1 MKIAIDLGGT
11 FIRAMRFD
19 GNKPASELL
28 RVDCPSHEAAHV
40 VVEAIGDLIE
50 SLMTQKVDGI
60 GIAVPSVVDHEKGIV
75 YNATNIPAWKEEHL
89 KEELEQRFGV
99 CVNVDND
106 VNCFVLGE
114 LFEGEGQRYH
124 SFVGI
129 TIGTGLGAGII
140 INGNIYRGINTC
152 AGELGAIPYLDSD
165 FEHYTSSIFL
175 KQRTPLTGM
184 QLTEKA
190 LQGDEEACGIFNEL
204 GFHLGKLLQVI
215 VCTYDPQAV
224 IIGGGLAKAAQ
235 LFEPAM
241 RKSMREDFCYPEL
254 MDRLEVVFT
263 NLDNANMKGALH
275 LC

>member
-1 MKIAIDLGGT
+1 M
-11 FIRAMRFD
+11 
-19 GNKPASELL
+19 
-28 RVDCPSHEAAHV
+28 DCPSHEAAHV
-40 VVEAIGDLIE
+40 VVETIGNLIE
-50 SLMTQKVDGI
+50 SLMTPDVDGI
-60 GIAVPSVVDHEKGIV
+60 GVAVPSVVDYEKGIV

-89 KEELEQRFGV
+89 KEELEQHFGV

-114 LFEGEGQRYH
+114 QFEGEGKRYR

-129 TIGTGLGAGII
+129 TIGTGLGAGVVIDGHI
-140 INGNIYRGINTC
+140 HQGINTC

-175 KQRTPLTGM
+175 KQRTQLTGI
-184 QLTEKA
+184 QLTENA
-190 LQGDEEACGIFNEL
+190 LNGDEEACGIFNEL

-224 IIGGGLAKAAQ
+224 IIGGGLANAAR

-241 RKSMREDFCYPEL
+241 RKSMREGFFYPEL
-254 MDRLEVVFT
+254 MDRLDVVFT
-263 NLDNANMKGALH
+263 SLDNANLKGALH